1 MKIFK
6 DIKNDL
12 LKRREVQFMIES
24 DKNPGLE
31 HVRSLLAEKLSLPHE
46 HVVIKTLNNNF
57 GANDFLIEAFIY
69 DSQEDKLKI
78 EPKQKVKGVKQDGN
92 N

>member
-6 DIKNDL
+6 DFRNEL
-12 LKRREVQFMIES
+12 LKRREVQFMIAS
-24 DKNPGLE
+24 DKNPGLDYAKN
-31 HVRSLLAEKLSLPHE
+31 LLAEKFNLSNE

-57 GANDFLIEAFIY
+57 GANDFLIEAFVY

-78 EPKQKVKGVKQDGN
+78 EPKQKVKGAKQDGN